1 MAQVKIT
8 KREDEPKEPVAP
20 SFLHPDVDVYENDA
34 ELLLVADLPGVS
46 RDKLT
51 IEVDADQLIIEGER
65 WDKKKKEEGETIARE
80 YRPLDFRR
88 RFALPEGID
97 IDKIT
102 AQLAS
107 GILTVHLPK
116 SAGLRPR
123 RVEVKTLS

>member
-8 KREDEPKEPVAP
+8 KREEEPKESVAP
-20 SFLHPDVDVYENDA
+20 SFLHPEVDVYESES

-46 RDKLT
+46 REKLT
-51 IEVDADQLIIEGER
+51 LEVDADQLIIEGER
-65 WDKKKKEEGETIARE
+65 WDKKEEGESIARE
-80 YRPLDFRR
+80 FRPLDFRR

-123 RVEVKTLS
+123 RVEVKSLS